1 MNEGWG
7 GVERVSV
14 VLDHVSCRSL
24 AFTGLALIS
33 LGTGGIKPC
42 VSAFGGDQ
50 FKEEQVRPKG
60 PLAGR
65 GGGQYCDQSA
75 LPCAT
80 RGVCSVAE
88 GTPPACT
95 RVRVLSAHPPIA
107 SPHTLPLL
115 ASFRNI
121 SFQSSLLFFTSP
133 STPAVSSPPSSPPSS
148 EVSGTDQPLTPCN
161 YPPLPS
167 PPLPPPSAD
176 VQCFGGDCYA
186 LAFGVPAIL
195 MFVSLGECAVCLAVC
210 CVSCEEC
217 APPVSHAAVVF
228 VLGSPF
234 YTISRP
240 KCGRFYDIIIFKF
253 AITVF
258 VSQVQSHT
266 LHIAEG
272 RLCITSISSHAMVYT
287 SPPFPP
293 LPPLPASLPSPPLP
307 SPSQLTI
314 YQCVVL
320 LVRKVLS
327 CLKRE
332 KTWTPHSSV
341 FSLAERKYGVSL
353 RWVGAGGGAL

>member
-1 MNEGWG
+1 
-7 GVERVSV
+7 
-14 VLDHVSCRSL
+14 
-24 AFTGLALIS
+24 
-33 LGTGGIKPC
+33 
-42 VSAFGGDQ
+42 
-50 FKEEQVRPKG
+50 
-60 PLAGR
+60 
-65 GGGQYCDQSA
+65 
-75 LPCAT
+75 
-80 RGVCSVAE
+80 
-88 GTPPACT
+88 
-95 RVRVLSAHPPIA
+95 
-107 SPHTLPLL
+107 
-115 ASFRNI
+115 
-121 SFQSSLLFFTSP
+121 
-133 STPAVSSPPSSPPSS
+133 
-148 EVSGTDQPLTPCN
+148 
-161 YPPLPS
+161 
-167 PPLPPPSAD
+167 
-176 VQCFGGDCYA
+176 
-186 LAFGVPAIL
+186 

-266 LHIAEG
+266 LHIAEH

-293 LPPLPASLPSPPLP
+293 RLSSPPLP

>member
-14 VLDHVSCRSL
+14 VLGHVSCRSL

-65 GGGQYCDQSA
+65 GRGHTVTDLFCPVPLEECAVWLRGLPLHA
-75 LPCAT
+75 LECEFCLPT
-80 RGVCSVAE
+80 H
-88 GTPPACT
+88 
-95 RVRVLSAHPPIA
+95 L
-107 SPHTLPLL
+107 SPHPLPLL

-287 SPPFPP
+287 SPPFAP
-293 LPPLPASLPSPPLP
+293 LPSLPASLPSPPLP

-353 RWVGAGGGAL
+353 CWVGAGGGAL